1 MLRNS
6 VLLVTVMI
14 FCFVMVGQA
23 QPTNGWGIGVAVI
36 DMQQLF
42 EYGSSDANAYNS
54 SIVIPIILSEGFRLE
69 PEVGIFRAKNTQEL
83 SGDKI
88 ESTATQYRFGVGIF
102 PQSIFE
108 SSTLYYGARVGYLSL
123 NLREDET
130 FGGTTTTDEATASGF
145 FVAPAVGGEYFFSNS
160 FCVGAEAQVL
170 YASLS
175 TDIKDSSV
183 EIKDSLLS
191 TRGLVFVRFFF

>member
-1 MLRNS
+1 MFRNG
-6 VLLVTVMI
+6 VLLVVMMV
-14 FCFVMVGQA
+14 FSFLTVGQT
-23 QPTNGWGIGVAVI
+23 QPASGWGIGVAII
-36 DMQQLF
+36 DMQQIF
-42 EYGSSDANAYNS
+42 EYGSSDGNAYNS
-54 SIVIPIILSEGFRLE
+54 SIVVPIILSEGFRLE
-69 PEVGIFRAKNTQEL
+69 PEVGFYRGKSTQEL

-88 ESTATQYRFGVGIF
+88 ENTATQYRFGVGIF
-102 PQSIFE
+102 PQSILE

-145 FVAPAVGGEYFFSNS
+145 FVAPAVGGEYYFSNS

-183 EIKDSLLS
+183 EIKDSLIS

>member
-1 MLRNS
+1 MSKNS
-6 VLLVTVMI
+6 ALLIVVMV
-14 FCFVMVGQA
+14 FCFLTIGQT
-23 QPTNGWGIGVAVI
+23 QPSSAWGVGVAII

-42 EYGSSDANAYNS
+42 EYGSSEATAYNT

-69 PEVGIFRAKNTQEL
+69 PEVGFFRGKNTQEL
-83 SGDKI
+83 TGDKI
-88 ESTATQYRFGVGIF
+88 EGTATQYRFGVGIF
-102 PQSIFE
+102 PQSTLE

-130 FGGTTTTDEATASGF
+130 LGGTTTTDERTASGF
-145 FVAPAVGGEYFFSNS
+145 FVAPAVGGEYYFSNS

-175 TDIKDSSV
+175 TDIKDSSLD
-183 EIKDSLLS
+183 IKDSLIS